1 MLPSTGITDPMVSPD
16 ASKNDPPVRSRGPSP
31 AKTARTREAILG
43 AALDLFLDR
52 GFDGVR
58 MADVAAGAGIAKGT
72 LYLHF
77 ADKAALFEGVL
88 GAVIAG
94 PLAGL
99 TEGAP
104 APGERVRDFL
114 ARLAGPVLRDLEGTR
129 RAAVLRLVIA
139 EGGRFPVLAETY
151 HRLVVGPGAAAFR
164 RLGRLALERG
174 ELWSDALERFPQ
186 LLAGPAVLAVLWN
199 GLFAAEP
206 RIEPEAIFLAWL
218 DLVFGPAPPP
228 EAGALP
234 PEARRD

>member
-1 MLPSTGITDPMVSPD
+1 MLPLTGITDPMVSPD
-16 ASKNDPPVRSRGPSP
+16 ASKNDQPVRSRGPSP

-43 AALDLFLDR
+43 AGLDLFLGQ
-52 GFDGVR
+52 GFDGTR
-58 MADVAAGAGIAKGT
+58 MADVAARAGIAKGT

-88 GAVIAG
+88 REVIAG

-99 TEGAP
+99 TEDAP

-114 ARLAGPVLRDLEGTR
+114 ARMAGPVLRDMEGTR
-129 RAAVLRLVIA
+129 RAAVLRLVIT

-151 HRLVVGPGAAAFR
+151 HRVVIAPGAAAFR

-174 ELWSDALERFPQ
+174 ELRADGLERFPQ
-186 LLAGPAVLAVLWN
+186 LLAGPVVLATLWN
-199 GLFAAEP
+199 GLFTAEP
-206 RIEPEAIFLAWL
+206 RIDPEAMFLAWL
-218 DLVFGPAPPP
+218 DLVFGPSLPP

-234 PEARRD
+234 PEAGRG